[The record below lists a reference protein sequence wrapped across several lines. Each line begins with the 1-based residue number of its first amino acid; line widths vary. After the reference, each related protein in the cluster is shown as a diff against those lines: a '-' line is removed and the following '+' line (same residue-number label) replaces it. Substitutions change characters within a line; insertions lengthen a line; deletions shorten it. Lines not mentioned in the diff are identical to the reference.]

1 MNAKEAIKIC
11 EKARENNK
19 RADLRWANLSGA
31 DLSWANLR
39 GADLSEADLS
49 EADLSEAYGNNFYLA
64 YFGQHHCIAAGEYIS
79 VGCERH
85 TIKHW
90 LKNYKEIGKKY
101 QYTDSE
107 IAMYGAWIKIVAKNL
122 TVKE

>member
-19 RADLRWANLSGA
+19 RAN
-31 DLSWANLR
+31 LSWANLR